1 VPRRAGG
8 KPINYIVIDD
18 LPTLVW
24 LGNLAALELHPFL
37 HRASNLNTPQSIV
50 FDLDPGDGA
59 DILDCARVAALL
71 GDLLAELQLRTFAKV
86 SGSKGLQIYLP
97 LNSPATYAVTRE
109 FARAVARL
117 LEARHRNLVVSE
129 MEKQLRTRKVFI
141 DWSQNSDFK
150 TTVSVYSLRVKTD
163 RPYVSL
169 PVEWQELTDA
179 VKAGKPERLFWEP
192 EPALARLERIGD
204 LFAPVLQL
212 RQSLPGDLKAL
223 LARTPVPSRA

>member
-59 DILDCARVAALL
+59 NILDCARVAALL
-71 GDLLAELQLRTFAKV
+71 HDLLSRLQLRSLAKV
-86 SGSKGLQIYLP
+86 SGSKGLQLYVP
-97 LNSPATYAVTRE
+97 LNSPATYAATRE
-109 FARAVARL
+109 FAHGVAKVM
-117 LEARHRNLVVSE
+117 EARHPETVVSE
-129 MEKQLRTRKVFI
+129 MAKNLRTGKMFI

-150 TTVSVYSLRVKTD
+150 TTISVYSLRAKTD

-169 PVEWQELTDA
+169 PVEWQELADA
-179 VKAGKPERLFWEP
+179 VKAGKPERLYWEP
-192 EPALARLERIGD
+192 KAALARLERVGD
-204 LFAPVLQL
+204 LFSPVLQL
-212 RQSLPGDLKAL
+212 RQSLPGDWKAL
-223 LARTPVPSRA
+223 LGRTPAPSRP